1 MDTTDD
7 KPVDTETVISL
18 LDEEQIKRLLT
29 RRNRMNS
36 LQSGVSPK
44 IDIDVKNMKDMS
56 SKNTQ
61 KSANNIEC
69 SDNPGNRK
77 MPARWNPLEAC
88 RPVIDEAPVFYP
100 SNEEFQDTLGYI
112 AKIRPE
118 AEAYGICRIVPP
130 PSWNPPC
137 PLKDKSVWEN
147 AKFSTR
153 IQQVDLLQNREPMR
167 KKRIRKRKRRSLF
180 GMGNKRKRPSS
191 EASESNISS
200 EAEEKFGFQSGSDF
214 TFKDFEKYSVNFK
227 ECYFGLKGED
237 VIGENVTGTKK
248 KWEPSIED
256 IEGEYWRIIE
266 QPTDEVEVYYGADLE
281 TGTFGSGFPKMSP
294 SGTELQSDQ
303 YLSSGWNLN
312 NFARLPGSI
321 LCLESCDISGV
332 LVPWLYV
339 GMCFSSFC
347 WHVEDHHLY
356 SLNYLH
362 WGDPKIWYGIPGTH
376 ASGLEAAMRKHLPDL
391 FDEQPGLLHELVTQL
406 SPSVLKSEGVPV
418 NRVVQHSGEFVLTFP
433 RAYHAGFNC
442 GFNCAEAVNVA
453 PIDWLE
459 HGQCAVELYSEQ
471 HRKTSLSHDKLL
483 LESAREAIQALWEL
497 SLNIESPKNLAWKSV
512 SGQEGILTKA
522 MKKRVELEKNR
533 IEHLPVHL
541 KPQKMEKDIDLTNER
556 ECFSCFYDLHLSFA
570 CCKCSSDRF
579 ACLKHANILC
589 SCEGDNRTVLLRYTM
604 VELNTLVEA
613 LEGKLIALKAWAS
626 ADLELISINGKNN
639 VSAEL
644 NPEETSKA
652 IHLEPNHNPS
662 CSPTTEE
669 IISTDEPSSHLP
681 MNVCTEDIQVAHEDI
696 IEIHAPQNMEDEQN
710 MVDLSKADNDN
721 LKHLYPIDLNHD
733 SMIDEHESTLQQ
745 QSDRCDNNTSVKV
758 DETYNNIYMPEA
770 VYMSDSRREVEV
782 AQHYS
787 GSGSSVSQVNSGKH
801 CHYSPKLFGV
811 DLSISDPELGAP
823 LHSSKKSE
831 EFDNLDSNASES
843 GQSYSSRSFSYAVDS
858 LKIGSAV
865 FKKFWSNKQMIF
877 PKGYRSRVKFFNVYH
892 PTEMS
897 SYISEVLD
905 AGFLGPLFQVTL
917 EESPNLSFTDVSPQ
931 RCWEMVLHR
940 LNQETTKLQALGKA
954 VSPLQF
960 PQNID
965 GMKMFGFYSPSII
978 KAIENL
984 DPDHHCLEYWNNKL
998 SVEEIH
1004 NQAETSAHPKIAE
1017 NCPCGSN
1024 SSEGETASVIF
1035 ENKYTTKEQDL
1046 SILPNKNDSLDEES
1060 TNKLRSLLKKA
1071 DSEELKILHR
1081 IMSSEPGGP
1090 EWKVALT
1097 TLSEEIRITK
1107 F

>member
-1 MDTTDD
+1 MDTSEQE
-7 KPVDTETVISL
+7 PMDTETVISL
-18 LDEEQIKRLLT
+18 VGKEKIKRLLT

-36 LQSGVSPK
+36 PQTVYDLC
-44 IDIDVKNMKDMS
+44 KN
-56 SKNTQ
+56 
-61 KSANNIEC
+61 C
-69 SDNPGNRK
+69 HGL
-77 MPARWNPLEAC
+77 WNPLEAC
-88 RPVIDEAPVFYP
+88 RPVIDEAPVFHP
-100 SNEEFQDTLGYI
+100 STEEFQDTLGYI
-112 AKIRPE
+112 AKIRPI

-167 KKRIRKRKRRSLF
+167 KKRSRKRKRRSLF
-180 GMGNKRKRPSS
+180 GMGNKRKRPNS
-191 EASESNISS
+191 EASESNMASDP
-200 EAEEKFGFQSGSDF
+200 EEKFGFQSGSDF
-214 TFKDFEKYSVNFK
+214 TFEDFEKYSANFK
-227 ECYFGLKGED
+227 ECYFKLKDED
-237 VIGENVTGTKK
+237 IIDENVTGTKK

-266 QPTDEVEVYYGADLE
+266 QPTDEVEI
-281 TGTFGSGFPKMSP
+281 SP
-294 SGTELQSDQ
+294 SATELESDQ

-376 ASGLEAAMRKHLPDL
+376 ASALEAAMRKHLPDL

-418 NRVVQHSGEFVLTFP
+418 YRVVQHSGEFVLTFP

-483 LESAREAIQALWEL
+483 LESAREAVRALWEL
-497 SLNIESPKNLAWKSV
+497 SVLNIESPKNLVWKSV

-522 MKKRVELEKNR
+522 VKKRVDLEKNR
-533 IEHLPVHL
+533 IEHLPTHL
-541 KPQKMEKDIDLTNER
+541 KLQKMEKDIDLTNER

-579 ACLKHANILC
+579 ACLKHANVVC
-589 SCEGDNRTVLLRYTM
+589 SCGGDNRIILLRYTL

-613 LEGKLIALKAWAS
+613 LEGSLVALEAWAS
-626 ADLELISINGKNN
+626 ADLELITINGKNN
-639 VSAEL
+639 ITAKL
-644 NPEETSKA
+644 DPEETSKSSSS
-652 IHLEPNHNPS
+652 EPNHDPP
-662 CSPTTEE
+662 CSLKTEE
-669 IISTDEPSSHLP
+669 IMSTDKPSSHMP
-681 MNVCTEDIQVAHEDI
+681 MNVCTEDVQVVQEDTA
-696 IEIHAPQNMEDEQN
+696 EKHAPQNMADEQN
-710 MVDLSKADNDN
+710 VDLCKADNN
-721 LKHLYPIDLNHD
+721 MLEHIYSIDLNHYSMSDEHD
-733 SMIDEHESTLQQ
+733 SMLKQL
-745 QSDRCDNNTSVKV
+745 SDRCDNNITVKV
-758 DETYNNIYMPEA
+758 DEIYGDICMVKA
-770 VYMSDSRREVEV
+770 AFKSDSQREVEI
-782 AQHYS
+782 AQHCS
-787 GSGSSVSQVNSGKH
+787 DSGSSVSHVNSGKH
-801 CHYSPKLFGV
+801 YNHSPKLFGF
-811 DLSISDPELGAP
+811 DLTINNPELGAS

-831 EFDNLDSNASES
+831 DLDNLDSNACQS
-843 GQSYSSRSFSYAVDS
+843 GQSYSSQNFSYAVDS
-858 LKIGSAV
+858 VNIGSAV
-865 FKKFWSNKQMIF
+865 FKKFWSNDQMIF
-877 PKGYRSRVKFFNVYH
+877 PKGFRSHVKFFNVLN

-917 EESPNLSFTDVSPQ
+917 EESPDQSFTDVSAQ
-931 RCWEMVLHR
+931 RCWELVLHR
-940 LNQETTKLQALGKA
+940 LNQETTRLQALGKA
-954 VSPLQF
+954 FSLRF

-965 GMKMFGFYSPSII
+965 GLKMFGFYSPSII

-984 DPDHHCLEYWNNKL
+984 DPDHNCMEYWNNKL
-998 SVEEIH
+998 SVKENYIENIH
-1004 NQAETSAHPKIAE
+1004 KQSEMSARPKVAEKY
-1017 NCPCGSN
+1017 PCGSN
-1024 SSEGETASVIF
+1024 SSEGETTPGTSG
-1035 ENKYTTKEQDL
+1035 NTTTKEQDL
-1046 SILPNKNDSLDEES
+1046 PILPNNNGSLDEES
-1060 TNKLRSLLKKA
+1060 TKILRSLLKKA
-1071 DSEELKILHR
+1071 NPEELQILHR
-1081 IMSSEPGGP
+1081 IMSSEHEGP
-1090 EWKVALT
+1090 QRKLALT
-1097 TLSEEIRITK
+1097 TLSEEIWRTCK
-1107 F
+1107 